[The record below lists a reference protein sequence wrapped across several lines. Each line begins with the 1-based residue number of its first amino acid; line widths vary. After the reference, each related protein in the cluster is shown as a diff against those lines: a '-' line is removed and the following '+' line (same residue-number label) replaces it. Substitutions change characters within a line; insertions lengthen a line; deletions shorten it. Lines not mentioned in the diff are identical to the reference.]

1 MHNAAF
7 EQLGVDA
14 AYVPLAAADVDDCAA
29 RGARVLGVAGA
40 SVTAPFKVDVDERP
54 RVARRRCAP

>member
-14 AYVPLAAADVDDCAA
+14 AYVPLAAADADDLFE
-29 RGARVLGVAGA
+29 GARVLA
-40 SVTAPFKVDVDERP
+40 SQ
-54 RVARRRCAP
+54 ARA